1 MEAFLIERLSSNQQ
15 RWLAL
20 SLLVLVIGLLVLMI
34 IWPLIDQA
42 VQNNQKI
49 DNLTMRLQRYKQ
61 VAAGK
66 NQVIEKLE
74 AIKASQSQNNQF
86 FKDQSYALAS
96 ADLQQLVKDAINQ
109 VGGVVTSTQVIA
121 AKNKGQFAQVG
132 LRVQLSANVAA
143 LKDILYKLESTR
155 PILIVDSLRIR
166 SSKGKYD
173 RKLRKRVETDQ
184 LTITLEVSGYMQHKE
199 G

>member
-20 SLLVLVIGLLVLMI
+20 SLLVLVIVLLVLMI